1 LKASASGP
9 AIVPVTEKVAGLG
22 GDISA
27 GAGLKPEG
35 SMRRHDWIF
44 DVLRDLQDYALAN
57 GLSDLATSIE
67 TALTTARGETADAE
81 GAVAPMLHRP
91 ERTH

>member
-1 LKASASGP
+1 MP
-9 AIVPVTEKVAGLG
+9 ATTKVAGG
-22 GDISA
+22 AGVTSA
-27 GAGLKPEG
+27 GAGLMPEG

-44 DVLRDLQDYALAN
+44 DVLFDLQDYALAN
-57 GLSDLATSIE
+57 GLSDLAASIE
-67 TALTTARGETADAE
+67 TALATARRETADAE